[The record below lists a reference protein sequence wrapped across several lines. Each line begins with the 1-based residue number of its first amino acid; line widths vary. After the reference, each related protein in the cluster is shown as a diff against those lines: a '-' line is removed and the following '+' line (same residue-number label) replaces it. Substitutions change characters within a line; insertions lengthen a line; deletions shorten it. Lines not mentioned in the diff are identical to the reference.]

1 MGFIHSSRPQVGPS
15 KFQKR
20 HTIVVPSSQQ
30 NLLLSKEATSTIGS
44 KKDAPGKSRPGS
56 PAAKGAK
63 SGLSSSLPR
72 PSHFTRQ
79 PLPPKKK
86 YSAMD

>member
-30 NLLLSKEATSTIGS
+30 NLLLSKEAASSIS
-44 KKDAPGKSRPGS
+44 SRGH
-56 PAAKGAK
+56 
-63 SGLSSSLPR
+63 R
-72 PSHFTRQ
+72 
-79 PLPPKKK
+79 
-86 YSAMD
+86 